1 MDIQQFFKQYKD
13 ISEEHLRRI
22 EAFLKSNKEL
32 SDEHIKNNAS
42 SEGIGFNVFSLVSD
56 VYQRENL
63 HSDIMRSFLDPQESH
78 NQGSLF
84 LDTFIEMLSSKGFA
98 VNEEDYQNAEVVREE
113 GRIDILIKDSESMHC
128 IIIENKINNAI
139 DQKRQIPAYYDYAIK
154 EGYKVDA
161 IIYLPLDENKKPDK
175 STWTKRD
182 IERITPL
189 LLVMPAY
196 SKFNDNLINSWLMP
210 SYNKCE
216 DEECKF
222 VLKQYINLVKSLRA
236 DNMDRNLVGKFV
248 ESLKDKETAKTL
260 QSILDL
266 VNDIP
271 AYKAEEIMQ
280 ELNRRFI
287 FDDPL
292 KLSLAGNRVRIDN
305 FVIKPKNISICI
317 DSYGFCEGYFVQL
330 WEQES
335 YSKKDIDIN
344 KYMLELIP
352 NWNKINKY
360 SWEYEKKHISCMT
373 WDFSYEE
380 ETTMLNFVLKIANAL
395 KEAMESRK

>member
-1 MDIQQFFKQYKD
+1 MNIQQFFKQYKD
-13 ISEEHLRRI
+13 ISEEHFRRI

-42 SEGIGFNVFSLVSD
+42 PDGIGFNVFSLVSD

-84 LDTFIEMLSSKGFA
+84 LDTFIEMLRSKGFA

-113 GRIDILIKDSESMHC
+113 GRIDILIKDTESMHC

-139 DQKRQIPAYYDYAIK
+139 DQKRQIPSYYNFAIK
-154 EGYKVDA
+154 EGYVIDA
-161 IIYLPLDENKKPDK
+161 IFYLPLDEYKQPDK
-175 STWTKRD
+175 SSWTKRD
-182 IERITPL
+182 IERISPL

-196 SKFNDNLINSWLMP
+196 SKFNDNLINSWLIP

-216 DEECKF
+216 DVECKF
-222 VLKQYINLVKSLRA
+222 ILKQYINLVKTLRA
-236 DNMDRNLVGKFV
+236 DNMDRNLVGRFV
-248 ESLKDKETAKTL
+248 ESLKDKENAETL

-271 AYKAEEIMQ
+271 EYKAEEIMKD
-280 ELNRRFI
+280 LNRRFI

-317 DSYGFCEGYFVQL
+317 DSYGFCNGYLVQL
-330 WEQES
+330 WDQES

-344 KYMLELIP
+344 KFMLELIP

-380 ETTMLNFVLKIANAL
+380 ESTMLDFFLKIANAL
-395 KEAMESRK
+395 KEAMKSRK

>member
-1 MDIQQFFKQYKD
+1 MNIQQFFKQYKD
-13 ISEEHLRRI
+13 ISEEHFRRI

-42 SEGIGFNVFSLVSD
+42 PDGIGFNVFSLVSD

-84 LDTFIEMLSSKGFA
+84 LDTFIEMLRSKGFA

-113 GRIDILIKDSESMHC
+113 GRIDILIKDTESMHC

-139 DQKRQIPAYYDYAIK
+139 DQKRQIPSYYNFAIK
-154 EGYKVDA
+154 EGYVIDA
-161 IIYLPLDENKKPDK
+161 IFYLPLDEYKQPDK
-175 STWTKRD
+175 SSWTKRD
-182 IERITPL
+182 IENISPL

-196 SKFNDNLINSWLMP
+196 SKFNDNLINSWLIP

-222 VLKQYINLVKSLRA
+222 ILKQYINLVKSLRA

-248 ESLKDKETAKTL
+248 ESIKDKETAVTL
-260 QSILDL
+260 QSILEL
-266 VNDIP
+266 VDDIP
-271 AYKAEEIMQ
+271 EYKAEEIMK
-280 ELNRRFI
+280 ELNRRFV

-292 KLSLAGNRVRIDN
+292 KITLAKNRVFLDN
-305 FVIKPKNISICI
+305 FVFKPKNLSIYI
-317 DSYGFCEGYFVQL
+317 DSYGFRDGYLVQL
-330 WEQES
+330 WDQES

-344 KYMLELIP
+344 KFMLELIP
-352 NWNKINKY
+352 NWNIINKY
-360 SWEYEKKHISCMT
+360 SWEYEKKHISCMQ

-380 ETTMLNFVLKIANAL
+380 ETTMLDFVLKTANAL